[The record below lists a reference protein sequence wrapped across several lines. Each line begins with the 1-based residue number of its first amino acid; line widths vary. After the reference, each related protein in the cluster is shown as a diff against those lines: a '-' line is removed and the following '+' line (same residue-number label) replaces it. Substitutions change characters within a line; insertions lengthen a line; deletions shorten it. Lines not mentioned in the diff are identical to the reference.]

1 MPKLAFNQA
10 LKNIE
15 QGQFGL
21 LYYLAGPEK
30 YFHDRF
36 IERLIAKVFADK
48 GSRSLNLSLLYG
60 SENTQQQLM
69 AAVEGFPMLSDYK
82 LVIVRDFEQ
91 MKISDADTFIS
102 YLNHPQKTTI
112 LVLGASKSASG
123 KAFSELNRLAQVI
136 ECKAIPLRNIS
147 GWITDLCKQKGYT
160 IDFPAVQFLI
170 DHVGNTLLN
179 LDQEIEKIINY
190 KNDSSQ
196 ISVSDIEQVTGI
208 SREAN
213 LFALQ
218 KALAKKQLAA
228 SLKIAN
234 HLLESGYDVSAVN
247 AVLFK
252 FFQRALI
259 AASLRRRG
267 LDKRAIDGQMKMQS
281 FQMREVYEAL
291 QHFSLE
297 GLKSV
302 IHLLHETDIAS
313 KTSAQAAR
321 PALEMLCFKICRI

>member
-147 GWITDLCKQKGYT
+147 GWITDIERYALHDGPGIRTTIFLKGCPLRCRWCSNPET
-160 IDFPAVQFLI
+160 QAGHP
-170 DHVGNTLLN
+170 
-179 LDQEIEKIINY
+179 
-190 KNDSSQ
+190 
-196 ISVSDIEQVTGI
+196 
-208 SREAN
+208 
-213 LFALQ
+213 
-218 KALAKKQLAA
+218 QLA
-228 SLKIAN
+228 
-234 HLLESGYDVSAVN
+234 
-247 AVLFK
+247 
-252 FFQRALI
+252 FFEERCKDP
-259 AASLRRRG
+259 S
-267 LDKRAIDGQMKMQS
+267 S
-281 FQMREVYEAL
+281 
-291 QHFSLE
+291 
-297 GLKSV
+297 
-302 IHLLHETDIAS
+302 T
-313 KTSAQAAR
+313 
-321 PALEMLCFKICRI
+321 P